1 MSRPLGAG
9 LLMPSRSLNRLIWAV
24 MLVLLAVLAFKTR
37 DHFAAYFE
45 RVGKLDVR
53 AVPGED
59 TVYLRWQ
66 GKIDAPMT
74 ARIAEAFDRHKAEAH
89 TFVLS
94 LSSPGGSLDQGAE
107 VVRLLR
113 AIGKTHTLVTNVE
126 AGAICASM
134 CVPVYLQGQRRIAAS
149 DAEFMFHEV
158 NFRDFFS
165 KEADSGVP
173 QSAIGAETDRLFDKY
188 FEAAGVSQSWISKVR
203 ARIAG
208 GQEVWET
215 GRQLFD
221 ENSGIVQQVM

>member
-1 MSRPLGAG
+1 
-9 LLMPSRSLNRLIWAV
+9 MPSRSLNRLIWGA
-24 MLVLLAVLAFKTR
+24 MIVLLVVLAFNTR

-45 RVGKLDVR
+45 KVGTLDVR

-59 TVYLRWQ
+59 TVYLRWR
-66 GKIDAPMT
+66 GKIEAPM
-74 ARIAEAFDRHKAEAH
+74 ASRIAEAFERHKADAH

-126 AGAICASM
+126 AGAMCASM
-134 CVPVYLQGQRRIAAS
+134 CVPVYLQGQRRIAAA

-165 KEADSGVP
+165 KEEDRDVP
-173 QSAIGAETDRLFDKY
+173 ESAIGAETDRLFDKY
-188 FEAAGVSQSWISKVR
+188 FEAAGVSPAWTSKVR
-203 ARIAG
+203 ADVAG
-208 GQEVWET
+208 GHEVWKT
-215 GRQLFD
+215 GRELFN